1 MKNIQLHELHLRN
14 FKGIKSFSLKVE
26 GGTAEVYG
34 DNATGKTSL
43 FDGFM
48 WLLFDKD
55 SQNKKDFDIKTI
67 DNNGNV
73 QHGLEHEVEAIIY
86 VNNQK
91 VQLRKIYKEKWTK
104 RRGASKAEFTGHTT
118 DYYINEVP
126 SKKKEFESKVQEIV
140 DENVFK
146 LLTNP
151 AYFNTQ
157 LNKKERRDLLLEIA
171 GDVTDQ
177 EVIENN
183 KELHELESILDG
195 RSIEEHKK
203 IIAAKRKEINK
214 NLDRIPVRIDEI
226 NRNIPDLSELDKELI
241 EKRISEIDET
251 IDSKQSEIISIK
263 NGNALLDKQ
272 AEIQRADME
281 LNDIK
286 RNHES
291 DSKDEIYKYRAKV
304 QEEESN
310 IALLQ
315 RDQQSIKQQ
324 VNYNKNEIEAI
335 EQNLARLRERWK
347 EIDQQQFNH
356 NDQCECPTCGQS
368 LPDEQLNEA
377 REKALSDFNMKKS
390 QQLEE
395 VNTQGKR
402 GKEQKIELEL
412 DTDKLG
418 EKNEK
423 LQLQIDDKASTV
435 EKYRTKLE
443 QLKEQ
448 VVDVTEN
455 KEYIT
460 KLEEKRNLNSELT
473 QLKESAVESTQQLQI
488 QISELKKDRET
499 LQSDLNNFALVDK
512 AKARVIEL
520 EQEQER
526 LGEQYEQLEKELY
539 LTEEFTRAKVNLLEE
554 KINNKF
560 KYARF
565 NLFKQNINGGL
576 EEICDTT
583 YKGVPYASGLNNAA
597 KINIGLDIINTLSKH
612 YGVEAPIFID
622 NAESVTELIE
632 TNAQII
638 SLIVSKNDS
647 QLRIEKLEKAS
658 VA

>member
-55 SQNKKDFDIKTI
+55 SNNKKDFDIKTI
-67 DNNGNV
+67 DSNGDV
-73 QHGLEHEVEAIIY
+73 HHGLEHEVEAILY

-91 VQLRKIYKEKWTK
+91 IQLKKIYKEKWTK
-104 RRGASKAEFTGHTT
+104 RRGAPKAEFTGHTT

-140 DENVFK
+140 DEDVFK

-171 GDVTDQ
+171 GDITDQ
-177 EVIENN
+177 EVINNN
-183 KELHELESILDG
+183 KELQELESILDG

-214 NLDRIPVRIDEI
+214 DLDRIPIRIDEI
-226 NRNIPDLSELDKELI
+226 NRNIPDVSELDKDILNDKI
-241 EKRISEIDET
+241 AEIDSN
-251 IDSKQSEIISIK
+251 IDTKQSEILGIK

-272 AEIQRADME
+272 AEIQKVDME

-310 IALLQ
+310 MALLQ
-315 RDQQSIKQQ
+315 RDQQNVKQR

-335 EQNLARLRERWK
+335 EQNLVRLRERWK
-347 EIDQQQFNH
+347 EIDQQEFVH

-368 LPDEQLNEA
+368 LPEEQLNEA
-377 REKALSDFNMKKS
+377 REKALTDFNMKKS
-390 QQLEE
+390 QKLEE
-395 VNTQGKR
+395 VNAQGKR
-402 GKEQKIELEL
+402 GKEQKIELDSKNNQLE
-412 DTDKLG
+412 DKI
-418 EKNEK
+418 EK

-435 EKYRTKLE
+435 KKFQTKLE
-443 QLKEQ
+443 QLNEQ
-448 VVDVTEN
+448 VVDVADN
-455 KEYIT
+455 KEYIA
-460 KLEEKRNLNSELT
+460 KLEEKRKLNSELI
-473 QLKESAVESTQQLQI
+473 QLKDSALDSTQKLQME
-488 QISELKKDRET
+488 ISDLKKHKES
-499 LQSDLNNFALVDK
+499 LQSDLSNFALVDK
-512 AKARVIEL
+512 AKARIIEL

-526 LGEQYEQLEKELY
+526 LGEQFEQLEKELF

-560 KYARF
+560 EYARF